1 VQGAGSQ
8 IAPGIF
14 LWKQVRSMFSSG
26 IFSSLPVTLG
36 IFLVSLL
43 IVIATSTRF
52 TRKLEDLCEALQL
65 SIGLLSLLSAL
76 GANIP
81 NYVSSAIAIVSG
93 HIDVGI
99 GIIVGSNI
107 YNIALIL
114 GLCALLTPE
123 RAGITLDVPEKQDV
137 RVIAL
142 YTLAIALLSFLLIA
156 CLPGGPFV
164 TNFHLPGPSRVLLPL
179 ISLVALG
186 LFGALL
192 IHTLRRSHGS
202 AGTTLHHHA
211 SPQRKAPLS
220 ILRLV
225 GEIIFTLVIA
235 LGGVLVMVQAGQT
248 LTSDLHMPSVLAGLL
263 VLAVA
268 TSLPNT
274 VVAISLVRSGEAAA
288 SVEEVFSSN
297 SINSALGIVLPL
309 LFWRGILG
317 DRFLLLLDAPLTL
330 ALISVV
336 LFYVLRGRISR
347 SIGVILLATY
357 VAWVLLRFWI

>member
-1 VQGAGSQ
+1 MYGDAGSQ

-14 LWKQVRSMFSSG
+14 LWKQCASMFSSA

-107 YNIALIL
+107 YNIALIP

-137 RVIAL
+137 RVIA
-142 YTLAIALLSFLLIA
+142 
-156 CLPGGPFV
+156 
-164 TNFHLPGPSRVLLPL
+164 
-179 ISLVALG
+179 
-186 LFGALL
+186 
-192 IHTLRRSHGS
+192 
-202 AGTTLHHHA
+202 
-211 SPQRKAPLS
+211 
-220 ILRLV
+220 
-225 GEIIFTLVIA
+225 
-235 LGGVLVMVQAGQT
+235 
-248 LTSDLHMPSVLAGLL
+248 
-263 VLAVA
+263 
-268 TSLPNT
+268 
-274 VVAISLVRSGEAAA
+274 
-288 SVEEVFSSN
+288 
-297 SINSALGIVLPL
+297 
-309 LFWRGILG
+309 
-317 DRFLLLLDAPLTL
+317 
-330 ALISVV
+330 
-336 LFYVLRGRISR
+336 
-347 SIGVILLATY
+347 
-357 VAWVLLRFWI
+357 